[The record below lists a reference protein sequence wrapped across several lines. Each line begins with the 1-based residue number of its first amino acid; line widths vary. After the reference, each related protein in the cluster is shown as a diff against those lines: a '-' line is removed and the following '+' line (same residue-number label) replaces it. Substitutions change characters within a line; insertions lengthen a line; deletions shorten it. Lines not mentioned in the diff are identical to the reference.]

1 MTQFYSKTCERSISI
16 KTLAFLHSNDRPFAV
31 GDCYPVLSG
40 FSHHELA
47 NTVSPFLLLEHLRPG
62 ALKPTQLSKGVR
74 EHSHRGF
81 EKVFIMFQGEWEHR
95 DSNRPFLTANLLKE
109 VMPDLV

>member
-1 MTQFYSKTCERSISI
+1 MCI
-16 KTLAFLHSNDRPFAV
+16 KTLASLHRNDRPFAV

-62 ALKPTQLSKGVR
+62 ALKPIQLSKGVR
-74 EHSHRGF
+74 EHSHR
-81 EKVFIMFQGEWEHR
+81 VFKK
-95 DSNRPFLTANLLKE
+95 SS
-109 VMPDLV
+109 

>member
-1 MTQFYSKTCERSISI
+1 MCEPSTSI

-31 GDCYPVLSG
+31 GDFYHVLSG
-40 FSHHELA
+40 FSYCELA